1 MIEGPIVEEIRY
13 HRKKHAEIY
22 DNNLSRIIEAL
33 QQKEH
38 ASKHTQLNPGPK
50 LFLKQ
55 TGS

>member
-1 MIEGPIVEEIRY
+1 MIEDPIVEEILY